1 MNGAARQ
8 QQTTKICKILNFGH
22 LMNMQQERYQ
32 KKQYNH
38 AEYFS
43 PEQIEKNDDPVIQ
56 QAGEL
61 WNLGVIL
68 YAFYNADFPFSAPT
82 DEEIIQ
88 SIITRNNNWIP

>member
-1 MNGAARQ
+1 MIGAARQ

-43 PEQIEKNDDPVIQ
+43 PEQIEKNDDPVI
-56 QAGEL
+56 
-61 WNLGVIL
+61 
-68 YAFYNADFPFSAPT
+68 
-82 DEEIIQ
+82 
-88 SIITRNNNWIP
+88 